1 MVTWW
6 GSVTYTSYGGFV
18 SLYPSFSTHS
28 LNLAYTEMLILN
40 MSPLKQTSHKGLQA
54 SILFPLQSP
63 LSEWQ
68 VLYHC
73 QKDCIQ
79 RCDK

>member
-28 LNLAYTEMLILN
+28 LNLAYTDVNSEYE
-40 MSPLKQTSHKGLQA
+40 PLKTDFAQRTPGKYLVPFTISFIGMASSVSLPEGLYSA
-54 SILFPLQSP
+54 L
-63 LSEWQ
+63 
-68 VLYHC
+68 
-73 QKDCIQ
+73 
-79 RCDK
+79 